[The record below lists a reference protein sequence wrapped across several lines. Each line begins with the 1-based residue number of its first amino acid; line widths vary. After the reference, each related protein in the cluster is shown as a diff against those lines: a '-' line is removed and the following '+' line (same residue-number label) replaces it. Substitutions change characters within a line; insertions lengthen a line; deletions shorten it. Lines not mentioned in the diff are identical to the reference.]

1 MATAQAGRLPL
12 PILCSAQRLSH
23 VQLFATPWIV
33 ARQAPQSMR
42 FSWEEY
48 WSELAFPPPGELR
61 DPGLEP
67 ASSASPAG
75 QADSLPTEPPGKP
88 LPNLTL

>member
-1 MATAQAGRLPL
+1 MR
-12 PILCSAQRLSH
+12 LCSIAPVMSPR
-23 VQLFATPWIV
+23 TV

-88 LPNLTL
+88 LPILTL